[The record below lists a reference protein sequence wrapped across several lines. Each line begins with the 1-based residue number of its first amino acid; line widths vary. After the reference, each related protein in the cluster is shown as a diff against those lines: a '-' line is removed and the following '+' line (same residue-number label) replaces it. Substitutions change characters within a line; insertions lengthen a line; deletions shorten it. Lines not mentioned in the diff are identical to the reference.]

1 MATFKDT
8 QILAVG
14 GRAVQKNHDHDLISS
29 VVELKK
35 RKNKQT
41 KKKTKPNQTTN
52 QTANK
57 APANFLFLIRVLE
70 GTLKPQWR
78 YLGKHRRKSWTSSF
92 L

>member
-35 RKNKQT
+35 RKNKQKNQNPT
-41 KKKTKPNQTTN
+41 KQPTRQQTKPQQT
-52 QTANK
+52 
-57 APANFLFLIRVLE
+57 F
-70 GTLKPQWR
+70 
-78 YLGKHRRKSWTSSF
+78 YS
-92 L
+92 

>member
-41 KKKTKPNQTTN
+41 KKNQKTHKITKVIKEVGN
-52 QTANK
+52 
-57 APANFLFLIRVLE
+57 
-70 GTLKPQWR
+70 
-78 YLGKHRRKSWTSSF
+78 
-92 L
+92 

>member
-14 GRAVQKNHDHDLISS
+14 GRAVQKNHDHDLTSS

-35 RKNKQT
+35 RKT
-41 KKKTKPNQTTN
+41 KKKNKNTKPSQTTN

-70 GTLKPQWR
+70 GTLKPQCR
-78 YLGKHRRKSWTSSF
+78 YLGQHRRKS
-92 L
+92 

>member
-41 KKKTKPNQTTN
+41 KKNQNPTKQPTRQQTKPQQT
-52 QTANK
+52 
-57 APANFLFLIRVLE
+57 F
-70 GTLKPQWR
+70 
-78 YLGKHRRKSWTSSF
+78 YS
-92 L
+92 

>member
-35 RKNKQT
+35 RKT
-41 KKKTKPNQTTN
+41 KKKKQKQTNKKKTPTKQPTRQQTKPQQT
-52 QTANK
+52 
-57 APANFLFLIRVLE
+57 F
-70 GTLKPQWR
+70 
-78 YLGKHRRKSWTSSF
+78 YS
-92 L
+92 

>member
-41 KKKTKPNQTTN
+41 NKNQNPTKQPTRQQTKPQQT
-52 QTANK
+52 
-57 APANFLFLIRVLE
+57 F
-70 GTLKPQWR
+70 
-78 YLGKHRRKSWTSSF
+78 YS
-92 L
+92 